1 MAGGFDY
8 RQFMN
13 MYRGLDRVNRNL
25 NAWLHDFLLT
35 EALRTLRLVR
45 PLTPVDTGLLR
56 RSWSIS
62 NVERTGYTLV
72 VYLINPVEYASFQEN
87 GFQYKTKD
95 GYGWYPGHHMAE
107 ISIQKVQQAMP
118 ARFEREFARWLRTVG
133 WR

>member
-8 RQFMN
+8 RQFMDA
-13 MYRGLDRVNRNL
+13 YRALDRVNREFDQ
-25 NAWLHDFLLT
+25 WLHQFLLE

-62 NVERTGYTLV
+62 RVERTGNSLV
-72 VYLINPVEYASFQEN
+72 VYLINPVEYASFQEH
-87 GFQYKTKD
+87 GFEYQTKN

-107 ISIQKVQQAMP
+107 ISIRKVQAAMP
-118 ARFEREFARWLRTVG
+118 ARFNREFARWLRTLG
-133 WR
+133 WG